1 MEEGSVLRHQPLSES
16 NTNRGAF
23 QVDIW
28 ALCICL
34 SQSQNGESMFLTCQ
48 NYIFEKYIHHFL
60 SRNVFERCIIS
71 NFIACFRIMIYVNTI
86 KPSWFVTCNGVGLD
100 VWWWIFT
107 QYSWNTRT
115 GRGGYLPH
123 QRNPVTGGPYQT
135 GPSLMVKIMIITSAW
150 KATIFYCWQP
160 CWGWRSLAL
169 MPYFSMMG
177 TLWSLSWEYPR
188 GRRFRRS
195 KCGICVALHY
205 TWMKTSYDNSCHWHS
220 YATDYQSTGVT
231 TGQVPL
237 SSELLP

>member
-16 NTNRGAF
+16 NTYRGAF

-48 NYIFEKYIHHFL
+48 NYIFEKYIHRFL
-60 SRNVFERCIIS
+60 SRNFFERCIIS

-135 GPSLMVKIMIITSAW
+135 GPSLPHMNLFFHGQNHDNNISLEGNYFLLLATLLRVKVVSPYALLLYDGNTMKFELRISPRE
-150 KATIFYCWQP
+150 TI
-160 CWGWRSLAL
+160 
-169 MPYFSMMG
+169 
-177 TLWSLSWEYPR
+177 
-188 GRRFRRS
+188 
-195 KCGICVALHY
+195 
-205 TWMKTSYDNSCHWHS
+205 
-220 YATDYQSTGVT
+220 
-231 TGQVPL
+231 
-237 SSELLP
+237 SS